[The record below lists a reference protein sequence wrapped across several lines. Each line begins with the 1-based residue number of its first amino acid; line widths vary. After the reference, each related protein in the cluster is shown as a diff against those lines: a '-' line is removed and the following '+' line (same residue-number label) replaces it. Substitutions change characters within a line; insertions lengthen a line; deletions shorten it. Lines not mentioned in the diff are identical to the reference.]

1 MKAVINLKTVVGKE
15 LKTITRTVELS
26 YYDHRS
32 FDDIV
37 EDCLLKIQSHDNVR
51 GVEIIVTKQKKDEQK
66 DVK

>member
-15 LKTITRTVELS
+15 LETITRTVELN

-37 EDCLLKIQSHDNVR
+37 EDYLLKIQSHDNVR
-51 GVEIIVTKQKKDEQK
+51 GVEIIVTKQKKDE
-66 DVK
+66 